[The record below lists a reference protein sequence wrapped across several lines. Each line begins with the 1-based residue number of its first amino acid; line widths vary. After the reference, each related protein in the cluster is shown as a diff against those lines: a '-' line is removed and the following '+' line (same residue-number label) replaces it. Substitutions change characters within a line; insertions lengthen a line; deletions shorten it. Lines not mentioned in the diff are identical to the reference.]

1 MTPVTLAEMRD
12 VAAAEARR
20 IEVTQEA
27 LVEASLRV
35 AQCEEQLRKRDAY
48 DAIVRLIDAVKAR
61 PAIMEELRGIAASQR
76 GARP

>member
-1 MTPVTLAEMRD
+1 MTVTLAEMRD

-20 IEVTQEA
+20 IEITQEA

-35 AQCEEQLRKRDAY
+35 APCEEQLRKRDAY

-61 PAIMEELRGIAASQR
+61 PAIMEELRGIPASQR